1 MTTTNKTAAKV
12 FTYLNDEIGA
22 GTGDCVLPGSDELAG
37 VIKRYA
43 EGGENKMHCHPT
55 EDHTFYVL
63 QGEATFRIDSDDNI
77 VVLGEREGVY
87 LPKGTYYWFLS
98 SGNRKLIMIRVGT
111 EQGSDRIIDGEIVKS
126 SRATADRAPVRELE
140 F

>member
-12 FTYLNDEIGA
+12 FTYVNEEILA
-22 GTGDCVLPGSDELAG
+22 GTGDCVLPGSGELSG
-37 VIKRYA
+37 VVKRYA

-55 EDHTFYVL
+55 EDHTFFVL
-63 QGEATFRIDSDDNI
+63 EGKATFRIDSDENL
-77 VVLGEREGVY
+77 VVVGEREGVY
-87 LPKGTYYWFLS
+87 LPKGTNYWFLS
-98 SGNRKLIMIRVGT
+98 SGEKKLIMIRVGT

-126 SRATADRAPVRELE
+126 TRATADRAPVRELP